1 MLAVDFRAVTMILGG
16 IVLVAAG
23 YEAMRYACKYH
34 HTKAPLA
41 RWRAVQRLGT
51 LLGVVFILGELGERA
66 GSHTI
71 TWRSPLAFCVFCL
84 VLVSIVAI
92 DRAH

>member
-1 MLAVDFRAVTMILGG
+1 MVAVEFRSVVMILGG

-23 YEAMRYACKYH
+23 YEAVRYAFEYH
-34 HTKAPLA
+34 RTKAPLA
-41 RWRAVQRLGT
+41 RWRAVQRVGS
-51 LLGVVFILGELGERA
+51 LLGVTFILAELGDRV
-66 GSHTI
+66 GSHTL
-71 TWRSPLAFCVFCL
+71 TWRSPLAFCVFAF